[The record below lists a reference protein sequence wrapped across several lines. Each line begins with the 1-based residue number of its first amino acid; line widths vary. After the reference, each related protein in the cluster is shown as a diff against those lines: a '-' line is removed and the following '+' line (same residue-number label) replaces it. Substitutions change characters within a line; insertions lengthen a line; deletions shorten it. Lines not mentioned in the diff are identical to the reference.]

1 MKKLT
6 LLIVIPMMLGCG
18 GDDDFEHF
26 YPEEQTMQGVV
37 VTNNV
42 PFIHESNEDIINR
55 MDNNFLGDRVIP
67 NHEIKKEEK

>member
-26 YPEEQTMQGVV
+26 YPEEQNMQGVL
-37 VTNNV
+37 VTDNV
-42 PFIHESNEDIINR
+42 PFVQESNEDIINR
-55 MDNNFLGDRVIP
+55 MDNNFSGDRVAPDHHIQ
-67 NHEIKKEEK
+67 KENK